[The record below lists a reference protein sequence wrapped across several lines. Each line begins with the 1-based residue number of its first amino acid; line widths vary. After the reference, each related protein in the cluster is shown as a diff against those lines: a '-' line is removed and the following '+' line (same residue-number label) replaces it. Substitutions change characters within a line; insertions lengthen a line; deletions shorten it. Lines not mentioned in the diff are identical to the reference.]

1 VGRIARWLGA
11 RPAPWIVIAI
21 AIGLAAPALTADFTA
36 DDHLHRV
43 ISRAETGIS
52 GLRPRP
58 LDLFVFANGD
68 AVDSARLRDAG
79 MFPWWTDPGLRL
91 SFWRPLSSATHA
103 LDHALWPDSATAQL
117 AHNLLWHALGLVLV
131 WWFFRRFVAAR
142 WIAVLALA
150 LYGLDDA
157 RGPVVGWI
165 ANRNALVALVLA
177 LPVLLAHDRWRRDGW
192 AAGRWLGPV
201 AFIFALG
208 AGESAIAILAY
219 LGAHALWLD
228 GPRRLEVPDGP
239 RRLEAPDGGAW
250 RDRLVALAPYAV
262 IVIVW
267 RIAYAKLGYGTA
279 GSGIYLDP
287 GADPLAFAGAAST
300 RIPFLLLGQLGLPWS
315 DLASFYPLIGGLA
328 VMLAIA
334 LATIAIVGLA
344 SARLLA
350 RDPVSRFFA
359 TGMLLAAVP
368 VASTFP
374 ADRLLTFVGLGG
386 AGLVAQLLAAA
397 LADRD
402 QLGDGRARRTAAVVV
417 ALAMVFVH
425 LVLSPPLLVLRS
437 RSMVAVARVIERAD
451 AGIPRDPA
459 KTVIVVAAPSDALAA
474 YTPIMRES
482 RHEPRPARMYWLATA
497 TTEVTVERVDAR
509 TLRVTPTG
517 GFLRYEVDRMMRA
530 RPFAVGDRISLVGL
544 AIEIES
550 ITDAGRPRTALARF
564 ALPLEDPSLV
574 WLRWLGHTYVPWQPP
589 AIGARE
595 TLPAVEFLKL
605 LED

>member
-1 VGRIARWLGA
+1 MGRIARWLGA
-11 RPAPWIVIAI
+11 APAPWIVIAI

-43 ISRAETGIS
+43 ISREETGIA

-68 AVDSARLRDAG
+68 AVDSARLRDVG
-79 MFPWWTDPGLRL
+79 LFPWWTDPGLRL
-91 SFWRPLSSATHA
+91 AFWRPLSSATHA

-117 AHNLLWHALGLVLV
+117 AHDLLWHALSLVLV
-131 WWFFRRFVAAR
+131 WWFFRRFVTAR

-150 LYGLDDA
+150 LYAWDDA

-165 ANRNALVALVLA
+165 ANRNALIALVLA
-177 LPVLLAHDRWRRDGW
+177 LPVLLAHDRWRRAGW
-192 AAGRWLGPV
+192 QPGRWLGPL
-201 AFIFALG
+201 AFAVALG

-219 LGAHALWLD
+219 LGAHALWLEP
-228 GPRRLEVPDGP
+228 GS
-239 RRLEAPDGGAW
+239 W
-250 RDRLVALAPYAV
+250 RGTWRARLVAVLPYAI
-262 IVIVW
+262 IVVVW
-267 RIAYAKLGYGTA
+267 RIAYAKLGYGTV

-287 GADPLAFAGAAST
+287 GADPLGFARAAST

-328 VMLAIA
+328 VMLAVA
-334 LATIAIVGLA
+334 LVTIVAIGLA

-350 RDPVSRFFA
+350 RDRVSRFFA

-374 ADRLLTFVGLGG
+374 ADRLLVFVGLGG

-397 LADRD
+397 LAHRD
-402 QLGDGRARRTAAVVV
+402 QLGDGRARRAACVVV
-417 ALAMVFVH
+417 AIGLALVH
-425 LVLSPPLLVLRS
+425 VVLAPPLLVLRS

-451 AGIPRDPA
+451 AGIPRDA
-459 KTVIVVAAPSDALAA
+459 TKTVIAVAAPSDALAA
-474 YTPIMRES
+474 YTPIMREA
-482 RHEPRPARMYWLATA
+482 RHELRPARVYWLATA
-497 TTEVTVERVDAR
+497 TTDVTVERVDAR

-530 RPFAVGDRISLVGL
+530 RPFAVGDTIPLIGL
-544 AIEIES
+544 AIEIEA
-550 ITDAGRPRTALARF
+550 ITEDGRPRSALAHF
-564 ALPLEDPSLV
+564 TVPLEDPSLV